1 MQISLSKE
9 IMWNLK
15 SCFPQVFVAIKPR
28 REIRKYLNHEPK
40 VIKWSC
46 FSRSFRLI
54 INYYSFGLCV
64 WIFSSVEIIYF
75 ILVPYWACNENSLSL
90 SHSLSLTSSSSP
102 QIPSLEGI
110 TITSFSYIL
119 LKTFFAYTHTFFSQI
134 IIYHTHTSGFS
145 LFFTHQDVMD
155 MAPHQYI
162 CICIIT

>member
-28 REIRKYLNHEPK
+28 QEIRKYLNHEPK

-46 FSRSFRLI
+46 FSRSFKWI

-64 WIFSSVEIIYF
+64 CIFSSVEIICF
-75 ILVPYWACNENSLSL
+75 ILVPYWASSENSLSL
-90 SHSLSLTSSSSP
+90 SSHP
-102 QIPSLEGI
+102 PAQIPSLEGL
-110 TITSFSYIL
+110 TSTSFSCIL
-119 LKTFFAYTHTFFSQI
+119 LKTFFAYTHNFFFTNNNI
-134 IIYHTHTSGFS
+134 PYTHFWSL
-145 LFFTHQDVMD
+145 LFFTHQDMMD

-162 CICIIT
+162 WICSIT